1 MKKQRLKRT
10 LITGVI
16 SISIALSSIGAFA
29 INKSPTARL
38 LIRDAVVA
46 TVAHHKSGK
55 EILLDSDYGDF
66 MTHYS
71 VSSTQNVYSNS
82 LWALNYSEI
91 IVPFF
96 KQEGI
101 REIPTYPHGISVEP
115 LNEEDFISLAG
126 LAYFED
132 KVIVI
137 FVDEQNDAR
146 QLLPI
151 LIHEHVHLQGGRFI
165 SDIVPPW
172 LSVVVS
178 ESNTQAA
185 TMEVLAAMCHSGDTL
200 ACDAFWDEVKD
211 YSSCAFWTRLQYLG
225 LEKYYSLIS
234 ALFWPNGI
242 DFQTAS
248 TRLIYIYLQCPW
260 DELIMPGVLG
270 EALDTGNLH
279 SYEVSDG
286 NFVCQKLFMS
296 FDDTEDL
303 LGWLDRFIEWITPD

>member
-1 MKKQRLKRT
+1 MKRQQLKRT
-10 LITGVI
+10 LIVGAI
-16 SISIALSSIGAFA
+16 SISIALSSISAFA

-38 LIRDAVVA
+38 LIRDAVIA

-71 VSSTQNVYSNS
+71 VSPTQSVYSNS

-101 REIPTYPHGISVEP
+101 RETPTYPHGISVEP
-115 LNEEDFISLAG
+115 LDEDEFLGIVG

-132 KVIVI
+132 KTIVI
-137 FVDEQNDAR
+137 FIDEQNDAR
-146 QLLPI
+146 QLLPV
-151 LIHEHVHLQGGRFI
+151 LVHEHVHLQGGRFI
-165 SDIVPPW
+165 NEITPPW
-172 LSVVVS
+172 LSVVVY

-185 TMEVLAAMCHSGDTL
+185 TMEVLAAMCHSGDDL
-200 ACDAFWDEVKD
+200 ACAAFWNEVKD
-211 YSSCAFWTRLQYLG
+211 YSSCAFWTRLQYIG
-225 LEKYYSLIS
+225 LEKCYWLIS
-234 ALFWPNGI
+234 ASLWPNGI

-248 TRLIYIYLQCPW
+248 VRLIYIYLQYPW
-260 DELIMPGVLG
+260 DTLIMPGVLG
-270 EALDTGNLH
+270 EALDTGNTC

-286 NFVCQKLFMS
+286 NFVCRKLFMP

-303 LGWLDRFIEWITPD
+303 LGWLDQFIEWITPD